1 MKKIITFSFALMA
14 SATMFGQ
21 TVLWNGENQE
31 IGTQG
36 GLWADGSPTVVANPE
51 NDGINTSDKCLMFT
65 MKQDSKVVKIPFRDW
80 ITPSMGGSKRI
91 SLMIKKPQNENV
103 QIEISDPT
111 NGSDRYW
118 KKTAS
123 YYSGDG
129 KWQKIVFDFSTNG
142 DFDDPGLMTIT
153 AQTGDLKKDQNNVY
167 INQDV
172 YIDNVEIE
180 PATKVNG
187 ELLANIP
194 NGSLNG
200 KIALS
205 GAWMKGKCQ
214 NADGDWQPVE
224 YNDFI
229 KLASKLSVN
238 ATSIDMRRTI
248 TKDVDV
254 NGMRG
259 DYSNVLVFADE
270 AYSANNVVNN
280 GKCANLVLNEAQAF
294 ASPENFDAEKV
305 SITRQVYAGKN
316 TLCLPFYVSKEE
328 LGAQAIATYTG
339 TGEKDGKTIINFD
352 KQPNVEANVPFIAQ
366 FDAESNEPLTFTNK
380 GVVKTPAEM
389 GNPFTGTYTPGS
401 ATGKYGLNA
410 NDLFQKGGDNAKIN
424 AFSAYLTLNESQEA
438 KPILLAI
445 GGESTGINAAT
456 IANGNET
463 VKVYN
468 LQGCLI
474 ATTKSLNDLHLASGV
489 YIVNNKK
496 VIVK

>member
-14 SATMFGQ
+14 SATMFAQ
-21 TVLWNGENQE
+21 TTLWDGEKRE

-36 GLWADGSPTVVANPE
+36 GLWADGSPTVVENPE
-51 NDGINTSDKCLMFT
+51 KGGINNSDKCLKFT
-65 MKQDSKVVKIPFRDW
+65 MTQNSKVVKIPFRDW
-80 ITPSMGGSKRI
+80 ITPSMDGSKRI

-111 NGSDRYW
+111 NNSDGYW

-142 DFDDPGLMTIT
+142 DFDYPGIMTIT
-153 AQTGDLKKDQNNVY
+153 AQTGNVTEEQN
-167 INQDV
+167 V

-180 PATKVNG
+180 PATKING

-194 NGSLNG
+194 DGSLNG

-205 GAWMKGKCQ
+205 GAWMKGECQ

-238 ATSIDMRRTI
+238 ATSIDMRGTI
-248 TKDVDV
+248 TKNVDV

-316 TLCLPFYVSKEE
+316 TLCLPFYVSKED

-339 TGEKDGKTIINFD
+339 TEEKDGNTIINFD
-352 KQPNVEANVPFIAQ
+352 KQPHVDANIPFIAQ
-366 FDAESNEPLTFTNK
+366 FDEANAKETLTFTDK
-380 GVVKTPAEM
+380 GIVNTPAEM
-389 GNPFTGTYTPGS
+389 GNPFTGTYTPGP
-401 ATGKYGLNA
+401 AAGKYGLNA
-410 NDLFQKGGDNAKIN
+410 DGKFQKGGENAKIN
-424 AFSAYLTLNESQEA
+424 AFSAYLTLSEAQEA
-438 KPILLAI
+438 RPILLAI

>member
-14 SATMFGQ
+14 SATMFAQ
-21 TVLWNGENQE
+21 TTLWDGENQE

-36 GLWADGSPTVVANPE
+36 GLWADGSPTVVENPE
-51 NDGINTSDKCLMFT
+51 KDGINTSDKCLKFT
-65 MKQDSKVVKIPFRDW
+65 MTQDSKVVKIPFREW
-80 ITPSMGGSKRI
+80 IKPSMDGSKRI

-111 NGSDRYW
+111 NGSDGYW

-142 DFDDPGLMTIT
+142 DFDYPGLMTIT
-153 AQTGDLKKDQNNVY
+153 AQTGDVTEEQN
-167 INQDV
+167 V

-180 PATKVNG
+180 PATKING
-187 ELLANIP
+187 ELLANIQD
-194 NGSLNG
+194 GSLNG

-205 GAWMKGKCQ
+205 GAWMKGECQ
-214 NADGDWQPVE
+214 NVDGAWQKVE
-224 YNDFI
+224 YNDFT

-238 ATSIDMRRTI
+238 ATSIDMRGTI
-248 TKDVDV
+248 TKDADV
-254 NGMRG
+254 NAMRG
-259 DYSNVLVFADE
+259 SHSNVLVFADE

-280 GKCANLVLNEAQAF
+280 GKCANLVLDETKAF
-294 ASPENFDAEKV
+294 ASPEDFNAENV
-305 SITRQVYAGKN
+305 SITRQVYAGMN
-316 TLCLPFYVSKEE
+316 TLCLPFSVSKED
-328 LGAQAIATYTG
+328 LGAQAIATFTG
-339 TGEKDGKTIINFD
+339 NEEKDGKTIINFD
-352 KQPNVEANVPFIAQ
+352 KKPHVEANIPFIAQ
-366 FDAESNEPLTFTNK
+366 FDKANAKETLTFTDK

-389 GNPFTGTYTPGS
+389 GNHFIGTYTPGT
-401 ATGKYGLNA
+401 AAGKYGLNA
-410 NDLFQKGGDNAKIN
+410 NGLFQKGGETAKIN
-424 AFSAYLTLNESQEA
+424 AFSAYLTLSEAQEA
-438 KPILLAI
+438 RPILLAI

-468 LQGCLI
+468 LQGRLV